1 MIVSLFPELTQK
13 GFFIINK
20 KLCLVYPRLLNWTH
34 APTARSKQ
42 TRLATLLACTGASVR
57 YSAGVAWREVNDRG
71 GILFFA
77 PFDGFG
83 VVVDSEYLLH
93 GSNYKG
99 FLSMVKHQC
108 QKDFLLSRGCCRSR
122 CNDSGH
128 VLRDTRLCV
137 LCYPKNQ
144 LPIGE
149 LLALRHLSNP

>member
-1 MIVSLFPELTQK
+1 MIASLFPELTQK
-13 GFFIINK
+13 CFLVINK
-20 KLCLVYPRLLNWTH
+20 KFGFVYTRLLNWTH
-34 APTARSKQ
+34 ATTPRGKQ
-42 TRLATLLACTGASVR
+42 TRLAAFFGRACASVR
-57 YSAGVAWREVNDRG
+57 YSTGVTWSKVNDG
-71 GILFFA
+71 GGELLFT

-122 CNDSGH
+122 CSGSVH
-128 VLRDTRLCV
+128 ALRDTRLCV

-144 LPIGE
+144 LPIRE
-149 LLALRHLSNP
+149 PLTLRHPSNP